1 MVIKP
6 KGKVSKNGKYKKTK
20 LTNTIKGILFVS
32 PWLIGFAV
40 FTLIPFINGILYSF
54 NAVSITPGKI
64 KSVLF
69 GNDDMLCD
77 AGYIGICI
85 DSSGDA

>member
-40 FTLIPFINGILYSF
+40 FTLIPFINSILYIVK
-54 NAVSITPGKI
+54 NQ
-64 KSVLF
+64 
-69 GNDDMLCD
+69 
-77 AGYIGICI
+77 
-85 DSSGDA
+85 